1 VYQAVELPL
10 ALHFRFA
17 SQAKAVQ
24 SFVAADV
31 GEHGFD
37 NGHSVAVYMF
47 AFVAIN
53 PCFHPVGVALGLLVS
68 FDDE

>member
-1 VYQAVELPL
+1 MAVDLL
-10 ALHFRFA
+10 
-17 SQAKAVQ
+17 
-24 SFVAADV
+24 
-31 GEHGFD
+31 
-37 NGHSVAVYMF
+37 